1 MKARKAIILVTV
13 LIVLT
18 AILAVIHLSRR
29 EEVPENTLQ
38 ISVKGESI
46 TVDIEKLEYEQV
58 IGVRV
63 NGKGEEIPIDAP
75 GISVNELLTQEKIS
89 DYSKVTVVADDSYS
103 AELTAEEVR
112 EDGKAFLLNEE
123 EGSLRL
129 VVLGDENSK
138 RSVSNVVQI
147 IVE

>member
-18 AILAVIHLSRR
+18 AILAVIHLSSR

>member
-89 DYSKVTVVADDSYS
+89 DYSKVSVVEDDSYS